1 MASAAR
7 RIVARGCFA
16 TLVFALWFT
25 VDGVYE
31 VSSIFA
37 TAGLGIYLVLRRVK
51 PMLIQ
56 EDDKPIEGATPAKAD
71 PRT

>member
-1 MASAAR
+1 
-7 RIVARGCFA
+7 
-16 TLVFALWFT
+16 LVFALWFT